1 MRTLEDRFNQYK
13 NAVDRLE
20 EVIETYKNNNNNQ
33 IIVDAMIQRFE
44 FCVELSWKFLKDYL
58 KSENV
63 GDFNSPRS
71 IMKESYKMGLI
82 TEGELWLD
90 MLEDRNLTSHT
101 YDEIVANTI
110 RDNILNTHY
119 TLLKK
124 LKEKMEE
131 KIYEK

>member
-20 EVIETYKNNNNNQ
+20 EVIETYNNNNSR

-44 FCVELSWKFLKDYL
+44 FCVELSWKLLKDYL
-58 KSENV
+58 SSENV

-71 IMKESYKMGLI
+71 VMKESYKIGLI

-124 LKEKMEE
+124 LKETMEE

>member
-1 MRTLEDRFNQYK
+1 MRTLEDRFEQYQ
-13 NAVDRLE
+13 NAVEKLE
-20 EVIETYKNNNNNQ
+20 EVIGTYKTNNNQ

-44 FCVELSWKFLKDYL
+44 FCVELSWKLLKDYL
-58 KSENV
+58 LKENV

-71 IMKESYKMGLI
+71 VMKEAYKMGLI

-101 YDEIVANTI
+101 YDEIVANKV
-110 RDNILNTHY
+110 RDNILNIHY

>member
-20 EVIETYKNNNNNQ
+20 EVIETYNDNNSR

-44 FCVELSWKFLKDYL
+44 FCVELSWKLLKDYL
-58 KSENV
+58 SSENV

-71 IMKESYKMGLI
+71 VMKESYKMGLI

>member
-13 NAVDRLE
+13 NVVEKLE
-20 EVIETYKNNNNNQ
+20 EVIEIYNDNNSR

-44 FCVELSWKFLKDYL
+44 FCVELSWKLLKDYL
-58 KSENV
+58 SSENV

-71 IMKESYKMGLI
+71 VMKESYKMGLI

-101 YDEIVANTI
+101 YDEIVANKV

-124 LKEKMEE
+124 LKETMEE

>member
-13 NAVDRLE
+13 NVVEKLE
-20 EVIETYKNNNNNQ
+20 EVIETYNDNNSR

-44 FCVELSWKFLKDYL
+44 FCVELSWKLLKDYL
-58 KSENV
+58 SSENV

-71 IMKESYKMGLI
+71 VMKESYKMGLI

>member
-1 MRTLEDRFNQYK
+1 MRTLEDRFDQYK

-20 EVIETYKNNNNNQ
+20 EVLNIYKEDDRR

-44 FCVELSWKFLKDYL
+44 FCVELSWKLLKDYL
-58 KSENV
+58 KYEKV

-71 IMKESYKMGLI
+71 VIKESYQLNLI
-82 TEGELWLD
+82 TEGEVWLD
-90 MLEDRNLTSHT
+90 MLDDRNLTSHT

-110 RDNILNTHY
+110 RDNILNIHY
-119 TLLKK
+119 KLLKN
-124 LKEKMEE
+124 LKETMEE

>member
-1 MRTLEDRFNQYK
+1 MRKLEDRFTQYK
-13 NAVDRLE
+13 NVVEKLE
-20 EVIETYKNNNNNQ
+20 EVIETYNDNNSR

-44 FCVELSWKFLKDYL
+44 FCVELSWKLLKDYL
-58 KSENV
+58 LKENV

-71 IMKESYKMGLI
+71 VMKEAYKMGLI

-110 RDNILNTHY
+110 RDNILNIHY

>member
-1 MRTLEDRFNQYK
+1 MRTLKDRFNQYK
-13 NAVDRLE
+13 NVVEKLE
-20 EVIETYKNNNNNQ
+20 EVIETYNDNNSR

-44 FCVELSWKFLKDYL
+44 FCVELSWKLLKDYL
-58 KSENV
+58 SSENV

-71 IMKESYKMGLI
+71 VMKESYKMGLI

>member
-1 MRTLEDRFNQYK
+1 MRTLEDRFDQYK

-20 EVIETYKNNNNNQ
+20 EVIETYKNNNSQ

-44 FCVELSWKFLKDYL
+44 FCVELSWKLLKDYL
-58 KSENV
+58 LRENV

-71 IMKESYKMGLI
+71 VIKEAYQMRLI
-82 TEGELWLD
+82 SEGELWLD

-119 TLLKK
+119 ALLKK
-124 LKEKMEE
+124 LKETMEE

>member
-20 EVIETYKNNNNNQ
+20 EVIETHNDNNSR

-44 FCVELSWKFLKDYL
+44 FCVELSWKLLKDYL
-58 KSENV
+58 SSENV

-71 IMKESYKMGLI
+71 VMKESYKMGLI

>member
-20 EVIETYKNNNNNQ
+20 EVIETYNDNNSR

-44 FCVELSWKFLKDYL
+44 FCVELSWKLLKDYL
-58 KSENV
+58 SGENV

-71 IMKESYKMGLI
+71 VMKESYKMGLI

>member
-13 NAVDRLE
+13 NVVDRLE
-20 EVIETYKNNNNNQ
+20 EVIETYKNNNSQ

-44 FCVELSWKFLKDYL
+44 FCVELSGKLLKDYL
-58 KSENV
+58 SNENV

-71 IMKESYKMGLI
+71 VMKEAYKMNLI

-101 YDEIVANTI
+101 YDEIVANAI

-119 TLLKK
+119 VLLKR
-124 LKEKMEE
+124 LKDTMEE

>member
-20 EVIETYKNNNNNQ
+20 EVIETYNDNNSR

-44 FCVELSWKFLKDYL
+44 FCVELSWKLLKDYL
-58 KSENV
+58 SSENV

-71 IMKESYKMGLI
+71 VMKESYKIGLI

-124 LKEKMEE
+124 LKETMEE

>member
-20 EVIETYKNNNNNQ
+20 EVIETYNDNNSR

-44 FCVELSWKFLKDYL
+44 FCVELSWKLLKDYL
-58 KSENV
+58 SSENV

-71 IMKESYKMGLI
+71 VMKESYKMGLI

-124 LKEKMEE
+124 LKENMEE

>member
-1 MRTLEDRFNQYK
+1 MRTLEDRFAQYK
-13 NAVDRLE
+13 NVVEKLE
-20 EVIETYKNNNNNQ
+20 EVIETYNDNNSR

-44 FCVELSWKFLKDYL
+44 FCVELSWKLLKDYL
-58 KSENV
+58 SSENV

-71 IMKESYKMGLI
+71 VMKESYKMGLI

-119 TLLKK
+119 NLLKK

>member
-1 MRTLEDRFNQYK
+1 MRTLTDRFEQYK

-20 EVIETYKNNNNNQ
+20 EVIGAYKNNNSQ

-44 FCVELSWKFLKDYL
+44 FCVELSWKLLKDYL
-58 KSENV
+58 KYENV

-71 IMKESYKMGLI
+71 VIKEAYQMRLI
-82 TEGELWLD
+82 SEGELWLD

-110 RDNILNTHY
+110 RDNILNVHY
-119 TLLKK
+119 KLLKN
-124 LKEKMEE
+124 LRDTMEV
-131 KIYEK
+131 KVYEE

>member
-20 EVIETYKNNNNNQ
+20 EVIETYNDNNSR

-44 FCVELSWKFLKDYL
+44 FCVELSWKLLKDYL
-58 KSENV
+58 SSENV

-71 IMKESYKMGLI
+71 VMKESYEMGLI

>member
-1 MRTLEDRFNQYK
+1 MRTLEDRFGQYK
-13 NAVDRLE
+13 SAVDRLE
-20 EVIETYKNNNNNQ
+20 EVIDAYSSNNNQ

-44 FCVELSWKFLKDYL
+44 FCVELSWKLLKDYL
-58 KSENV
+58 SSENV
-63 GDFNSPRS
+63 GNFNSPRS
-71 IMKESYKMGLI
+71 VMKEAYKMNII

-119 TLLKK
+119 ALLKK
-124 LKEKMEE
+124 LKETMEE
-131 KIYEK
+131 KFYEK